1 MFYGWR
7 VAAACF
13 TNLFVIVG
21 IVYYSFPVFYAPL
34 IEEFGWTRVQVTA
47 GFFLS
52 ILIVGPIFGLSAGFL
67 IDRYGPKRILLVGLL
82 FAGAAPLG
90 FAFMHSLPVYYFFY
104 FMQSIGYV
112 SAGPIPN
119 QVLISHWFSR
129 MRGRAMGLAY
139 VGIGVGG
146 TLAPVLA
153 QFLIRESGWR
163 QAMLAIG
170 VIILLVLIPATL
182 ILVKNRPAEMNLQPD
197 GDAARDTRPVE
208 TSLPTASLSLAPAI
222 KTRSFWLILAGS
234 MMSIGA
240 VGGVIQHLQL
250 HLRGQG
256 FTAEH
261 AARLASLLL
270 IASILGR
277 IVMGYLADRFAK
289 KYVMLAACLMIACA
303 IPLLYMVERPGAV
316 YVFAIVFGFGMGAD
330 YMLIPLLTAECFGVA
345 LLGRLMGIILTTDAI
360 AQALAPVVVGRVY
373 DVEGTYGWGFAMLS
387 VMAAAAALAIALIPV
402 GAKTPTTKTQSHEEL
417 QGSAKATRA
426 SL

>member
-21 IVYYSFPVFYAPL
+21 IIYYSFPVFYAPL

-67 IDRYGPKRILLVGLL
+67 IDRYGAKRILLVGLL
-82 FAGAAPLG
+82 FAGTAPLG

-163 QAMLAIG
+163 QAMLAISG
-170 VIILLVLIPATL
+170 MIFVILIPSTL
-182 ILVKNRPAEMNLQPD
+182 ILVKNRPAEIGMRPD
-197 GDAARDTRPVE
+197 GDAEQDARPAGTGTDPAAV
-208 TSLPTASLSLAPAI
+208 ASPSLAPAI
-222 KTRSFWLILAGS
+222 KTRAFWLILAGS

-250 HLRGQG
+250 YLTR
-256 FTAEH
+256 TALH
-261 AARLASLLL
+261 
-270 IASILGR
+270 G
-277 IVMGYLADRFAK
+277 
-289 KYVMLAACLMIACA
+289 
-303 IPLLYMVERPGAV
+303 
-316 YVFAIVFGFGMGAD
+316 
-330 YMLIPLLTAECFGVA
+330 
-345 LLGRLMGIILTTDAI
+345 
-360 AQALAPVVVGRVY
+360 
-373 DVEGTYGWGFAMLS
+373 
-387 VMAAAAALAIALIPV
+387 
-402 GAKTPTTKTQSHEEL
+402 
-417 QGSAKATRA
+417 
-426 SL
+426 